1 LEEVVSGV
9 LALTAGEAEGLKP
22 PEFNM
27 EAGAIFTVTLRNT
40 PVYPPETLRWLKQ
53 FDGYDLSPN
62 QRRLLAYAH
71 AHGGQFTSRSYQ
83 KLVGV
88 DLYTASRDIK
98 DLIRKGMVHLTKKGN
113 RIYKILPRPEAS
125 TQKITIPDELQTCI
139 ALLPKDGYLT
149 NSTVRQVLG
158 VNRVKAARLLR
169 EWAGLGFLEK
179 SGERRWTRYY
189 ASPKAYESPSTAH
202 ESPSSNMD
210 REDSDS

>member
-83 KLVGV
+83 KFAGV
-88 DLYTASRDIK
+88 HLYTALETSRISSARAWSISLK
-98 DLIRKGMVHLTKKGN
+98 RGPDLQN
-113 RIYKILPRPEAS
+113 
-125 TQKITIPDELQTCI
+125 
-139 ALLPKDGYLT
+139 
-149 NSTVRQVLG
+149 
-158 VNRVKAARLLR
+158 
-169 EWAGLGFLEK
+169 
-179 SGERRWTRYY
+179 
-189 ASPKAYESPSTAH
+189 
-202 ESPSSNMD
+202 PSSTGGIYP
-210 REDSDS
+210 EDHNS

>member
-1 LEEVVSGV
+1 M

-83 KLVGV
+83 KFAGV
-88 DLYTASRDIK
+88 HLYTALERLRISSARASSTSRKWEAGSTKSFLDRRHPPRRFQFQVSYK
-98 DLIRKGMVHLTKKGN
+98 DVSH
-113 RIYKILPRPEAS
+113 AW
-125 TQKITIPDELQTCI
+125 
-139 ALLPKDGYLT
+139 PKRGI
-149 NSTVRQVLG
+149 
-158 VNRVKAARLLR
+158 
-169 EWAGLGFLEK
+169 
-179 SGERRWTRYY
+179 
-189 ASPKAYESPSTAH
+189 
-202 ESPSSNMD
+202 
-210 REDSDS
+210 